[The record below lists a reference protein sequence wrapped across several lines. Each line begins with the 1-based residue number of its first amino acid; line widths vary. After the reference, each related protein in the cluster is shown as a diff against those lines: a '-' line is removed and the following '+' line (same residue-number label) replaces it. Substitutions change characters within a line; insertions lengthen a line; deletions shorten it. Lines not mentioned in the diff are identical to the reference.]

1 LYHRLG
7 VILIQVPAL
16 NDRKD
21 DIPLL
26 ADHFLGMIC
35 DEQGIAKKNVEA
47 DAMKEL
53 QEYNWTGN
61 IRELRN
67 VVERLV
73 ILSGK
78 TITKKDVDQF
88 VKL

>member
-1 LYHRLG
+1 

-26 ADHFLGMIC
+26 VEHFLGMIC
-35 DEQGIAKKNVEA
+35 DEQGIAKKEIA
-47 DAMKEL
+47 KDALKEL
-53 QEYNWTGN
+53 KDYDWTGN

-67 VVERLV
+67 VVERIV
-73 ILSGK
+73 ILGGK
-78 TITKKDVDQF
+78 SISKQDVLSF